1 VISQSPSLRT
11 FLGIE
16 IVTILEGVFER
27 AYALA
32 ASRLISIMS
41 PLWEGIVACKGL
53 VGIGGLGEIRG
64 KLGVLLE
71 SILGLVSCD
80 MILVLLKKREL
91 GSSPSY
97 WTSRASSHGSW
108 VLRMWMSDWVAAS
121 VVDPGRISS
130 MHL

>member
-1 VISQSPSLRT
+1 VISRSPSLWT

-16 IVTILEGVFER
+16 IVTVLEGVFER

-32 ASRLISIMS
+32 ASGLISITS

-53 VGIGGLGEIRG
+53 VGISGLSDIRG

-80 MILVLLKKREL
+80 MILVLLKKKREL
-91 GSSPSY
+91 GFFSK
-97 WTSRASSHGSW
+97 
-108 VLRMWMSDWVAAS
+108 
-121 VVDPGRISS
+121 
-130 MHL
+130 